1 MRRFHSFMNVSKF
14 SAWNEYKC
22 NVGEMRN
29 EINVIDASKRME
41 RGKRNS
47 FHEPLSH
54 ITWVQPCLQCLR
66 KFRNCSSYAFGI
78 YLSDAIWQCEWE
90 IHPTH
95 LTVHSLSLYT
105 HSSRYNFATETKNPT
120 NFRHIKKTV
129 TACRSEWG
137 RFVFTSP
144 SYQWYNYNWK
154 SIDPK
159 KKKKNVRLLT
169 NFFNFSRIY
178 FLFEWNC
185 V

>member
-1 MRRFHSFMNVSKF
+1 MNVSKF

-29 EINVIDASKRME
+29 EINVIDASKRMK

-54 ITWVQPCLQCLR
+54 ITWVQPCLQCLQ

-78 YLSDAIWQCEWE
+78 YLNDAIWQCEWE

-120 NFRHIKKTV
+120 HFRHIKKTV